1 MKPPWNCS
9 RSLTESS
16 KVSIRSSLEL
26 TWHHSWKQRSRSV
39 RVQELQA
46 RTGRSF
52 LVRSKWMG
60 SEVANRY
67 MQCVLWVVTS
77 WFISFTI
84 VLHMLHVSLFYSL
97 MIAPEDIIYHKV
109 GVCYCQL
116 SILGLVR
123 FNFLGPLYLTR
134 ALLFIKWKD
143 VTYNRYNKA
152 LVSQKYRMA
161 CIYHISSPIRL
172 VNSAGRTHN
181 T

>member
-1 MKPPWNCS
+1 M
-9 RSLTESS
+9 
-16 KVSIRSSLEL
+16 
-26 TWHHSWKQRSRSV
+26 
-39 RVQELQA
+39 
-46 RTGRSF
+46 
-52 LVRSKWMG
+52 
-60 SEVANRY
+60 
-67 MQCVLWVVTS
+67 
-77 WFISFTI
+77 
-84 VLHMLHVSLFYSL
+84 LHMLHVSLFYSL

-143 VTYNRYNKA
+143 VSYNRYNKA

-161 CIYHISSPIRL
+161 CIYQIPSPIGL
-172 VNSAGRTHN
+172 VNLAGRTHN